1 MLDKHFNI
9 LRSAFIEAMYF
20 ADGAEPEMLN
30 DEGQYLDGQFSK
42 YAELTDR
49 ANQNI
54 NDLLKK
60 CMEQIGAKYMQ
71 EITDR
76 VTLTQFG
83 HSLYMEISGD
93 GVGFDDLDH
102 DLGKALSVHLY
113 NTLYNSVYLEI
124 WENDANDL
132 EFGYWENWN

>member
-20 ADGAEPEMLN
+20 ADGAEPEMVN
-30 DEGQYLDGQFSK
+30 DEGHYLDGQFSK

-60 CMEQIGAKYMQ
+60 MYGANRR
-71 EITDR
+71 EIHARDNGPYKLVAVR
-76 VTLTQFG
+76 P
-83 HSLYMEISGD
+83 
-93 GVGFDDLDH
+93 
-102 DLGKALSVHLY
+102 
-113 NTLYNSVYLEI
+113 
-124 WENDANDL
+124 
-132 EFGYWENWN
+132 